1 MLRICSLL
9 VLMALPAA
17 ASTVTG
23 VPRIV
28 DGDTLVVQNTRVRLL
43 GIDAPEAKQ
52 RCETATGAAWACG
65 MAATATL
72 RALVGQ
78 GVRCTGSE
86 EDRYGRLI
94 AVCRAGG
101 RDVNAEMVA
110 RGAAFAYRKYSRDYV
125 AQEQRA
131 RRAGLGIWQ
140 GAAERPRRSGP
151 NRTGRRRREHA
162 RSRATFRTGGSSII
176 CPECALMRPPG
187 SARARASAGFV
198 PKRRQKRPDGG
209 VRGADLTRINAICSG
224 AG

>member
-1 MLRICSLL
+1 
-9 VLMALPAA
+9 MALPAA

-23 VPRIV
+23 VPRVV
-28 DGDTLVVQNTRVRLL
+28 DGDTLVVQNTRVRLF

-65 MAATATL
+65 QAATAAL
-72 RALVGQ
+72 RALAGQ

-125 AQEQRA
+125 AQEERA

-140 GAAERPRRSGP
+140 GAAERPAQVRAESNGQVAP
-151 NRTGRRRREHA
+151 GTCTIKGNIS
-162 RSRATFRTGGSSII
+162 SRGK
-176 CPECALMRPPG
+176 LYHLPG
-187 SARARASAGFV
+187 TRAYAA
-198 PKRRQKRPDGG
+198 
-209 VRGADLTRINAICSG
+209 TRISTGKGERWFCSEAEAKA
-224 AG
+224 AGWRRAGG

>member
-28 DGDTLVVQNTRVRLL
+28 DGDTLVVQNTRVRLF

-78 GVRCTGSE
+78 GVRCSGSE

-125 AQEQRA
+125 VQEERA

-140 GAAERPRRSGP
+140 GAAERPAQVRAESNGQAAPGTCTIKGNISGRGKLYHLPGMRSY
-151 NRTGRRRREHA
+151 A
-162 RSRATFRTGGSSII
+162 A
-176 CPECALMRPPG
+176 
-187 SARARASAGFV
+187 
-198 PKRRQKRPDGG
+198 
-209 VRGADLTRINAICSG
+209 TRISTRKGERWFCTEAEAKA
-224 AG
+224 AGWRRAGG